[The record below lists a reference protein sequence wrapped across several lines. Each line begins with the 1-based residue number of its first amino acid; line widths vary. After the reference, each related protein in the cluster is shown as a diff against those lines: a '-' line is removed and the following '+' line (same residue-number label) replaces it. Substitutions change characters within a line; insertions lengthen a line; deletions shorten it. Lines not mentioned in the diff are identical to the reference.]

1 MFVWLFILVLLYS
14 FQSLFCRL
22 HTAAR
27 DGEGAVQFSVFYAAF
42 AGVCTLAFN
51 GFAYAPSVTTLLLG
65 LLNAAMLLTYNIAM
79 IRSGSLGSYAFM
91 MACSLSGGIL
101 VPMVYDALYLGNAF
115 NLFQLAAIAM
125 ILVAFVLMNLEG
137 FAQKKNAR
145 YLLWCG
151 ILFTANGLYGV
162 LMNLQQTLMGF
173 TQRSEMIITT
183 FLGMA
188 VMTSAFYLI
197 VSRKSFVQGFKM
209 SRRAGL
215 YLCLSSLSATLAVN
229 LLMIMMQSVNLT
241 LLSVMNNGG
250 VLVLSALYAFTLF
263 KEKPKPAGMLGLVM
277 VGVGVIMLS
286 V

>member
-1 MFVWLFILVLLYS
+1 MLFLLFVLVLLYS

-22 HTAAR
+22 YTAAR

-42 AGVCTLAFN
+42 AGVCTLVAN
-51 GFAYAPSVTTLLLG
+51 GFVYRPSMTTLLLG

-115 NLFQLAAIAM
+115 TLFQLSAIAM

-137 FAQKKNAR
+137 FAEKKNAR

-162 LMNLQQTLMGF
+162 LMNLQQTLMSF

-188 VMTSAFYLI
+188 VMTSAVYLI
-197 VSRKSFVQGFKM
+197 MNRKSFLQGFKM
-209 SRRAGL
+209 TRRAAL
-215 YLCLSSLSATLAVN
+215 HLFLSSLSATLAVN
-229 LLMIMMQSVNLT
+229 LLMVMMKSVNLT
-241 LLSVMNNGG
+241 LLSVMDNGG

-263 KEKPKPAGMLGLVM
+263 KEKPKPSGVLGLVM
-277 VGVGVIMLS
+277 VGAGVIMLS
-286 V
+286 I